1 MVEDTSQTIKENGL
15 MEKNKNKNVKSKT
28 KSTTMKMYTKKNL
41 VFMCVDLF
49 LLFLLVFFEDVVNW
63 SCCGSEKIQKAG

>member
-41 VFMCVDLF
+41 VLCV
-49 LLFLLVFFEDVVNW
+49 
-63 SCCGSEKIQKAG
+63 